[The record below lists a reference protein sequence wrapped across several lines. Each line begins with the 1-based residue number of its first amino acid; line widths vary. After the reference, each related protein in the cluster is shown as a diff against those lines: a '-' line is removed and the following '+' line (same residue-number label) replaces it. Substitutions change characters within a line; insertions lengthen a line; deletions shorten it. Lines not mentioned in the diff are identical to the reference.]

1 MEMFVI
7 RRKER
12 DPRSAGQPAFSIART
27 AHSANQLEQSIPAR
41 KSAAT
46 ILPTMSVRKHPKL
59 RAKVLAAVMRRQLP
73 LNKRESLN

>member
-27 AHSANQLEQSIPAR
+27 AHSANQLEPSIPAR
-41 KSAAT
+41 KSVAT
-46 ILPTMSVRKHPKL
+46 ILPTMSVPGVRKHPKL
-59 RAKVLAAVMRRQLP
+59 RAKVLAAVVRRQLP
-73 LNKRESLN
+73 LNQT